1 MVDSGQEVDMRQSEE
16 LKHRLDAL
24 LEENKALKKNLKNK
38 KSTLSHMF
46 YPQLVSD
53 ELDRF
58 RALRWMRQCD
68 LEIEEAMLNKY
79 AYAGM
84 YQSVV
89 DQEQR
94 VKALKAELEELDEVY
109 KFMVQLCLE
118 GRASEVFEAVRN
130 GGVRARLLAECRNR
144 KEPIKVNAYIESEGE
159 DELISGKGF
168 R

>member
-1 MVDSGQEVDMRQSEE
+1 MVDSKQDVDIHQCEE
-16 LKHRLDAL
+16 LKYRLNAL
-24 LEENKALKKNLKNK
+24 LEENKALKKELKSR
-38 KSTLSHMF
+38 KSTLSKMF

-84 YQSVV
+84 FQSVV

-94 VKALKAELEELDEVY
+94 VVVLKHELKELDEVY
-109 KFMVQLCLE
+109 EFMAQLCLE

-130 GGVRARLLAECRNR
+130 GEVRARLLSECRNR
-144 KEPIKVNAYIESEGE
+144 KEPLEVNAYMESEGE